1 MPILSCT
8 CLTPSYAHFMDST
21 LTIRLD
27 KKQREMLRRKAKMLG
42 QSESELVRKALD
54 RELKPRRLGDV
65 IGHLAG
71 ALEKPVGEP
80 DEWEKILREHNWR
93 T

>member
-1 MPILSCT
+1 MN
-8 CLTPSYAHFMDST
+8 AT

-27 KKQREMLRRKAKMLG
+27 KKQREMLRRKAKALG
-42 QSESELVRKALD
+42 QSESELVRKMLD
-54 RELKPRRLGDV
+54 REFKPRRLGDV

-71 ALEKPVGEP
+71 SLGKPIGEP
-80 DEWEKILREHNWR
+80 DEWEKTLREHNWR